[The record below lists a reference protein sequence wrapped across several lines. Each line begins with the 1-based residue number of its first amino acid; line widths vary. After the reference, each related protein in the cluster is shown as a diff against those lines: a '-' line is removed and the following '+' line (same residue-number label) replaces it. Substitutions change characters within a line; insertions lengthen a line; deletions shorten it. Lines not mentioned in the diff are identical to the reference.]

1 MGVGVARVRLF
12 ASLREIAGASR
23 LDVPGPTVEDILRA
37 LSEKFGSRFEEIAR
51 SGSVVV
57 EGERVAMD
65 RAVGEEEEVALL
77 PPVSGGST

>member
-1 MGVGVARVRLF
+1 MGLAVARVRLF
-12 ASLREIAGASR
+12 ASLREIAGATR
-23 LDVPGPTVEDILRA
+23 LDVPGHTVEDIVRA

-57 EGERVAMD
+57 GGERVPVD
-65 RAVGEEEEVALL
+65 RAVGEDEEVALL

>member
-1 MGVGVARVRLF
+1 MGLAVARVRLF

-23 LDVPGPTVEDILRA
+23 LDVPGQTVDDVVRA

-51 SGSVVV
+51 SGSMVV
-57 EGERVAMD
+57 EGERVSGN
-65 RAVGEEEEVALL
+65 RAVGEGEEVALL